1 MPENGVRTR
10 KIAFPVLKILG
21 NTEEENREH
30 LEKNE
35 LKNGV
40 RTQKKSVP
48 QVGNSGS
55 YKIIWGTRSRGTR
68 LFVKMKW
75 KIYLG
80 CQN

>member
-10 KIAFPVLKILG
+10 KIAFPVLEILG

-48 QVGNSGS
+48 QVGNNGE
-55 YKIIWGTRSRGTR
+55 
-68 LFVKMKW
+68 
-75 KIYLG
+75 YLI
-80 CQN
+80 